1 MPVPI
6 SPATARLLTSEGR
19 EAALEE
25 IGLPRLIAKLATL
38 LAPDPT
44 TPYAFGALRFLDVP
58 TRRAAPLAQAR
69 IAQVLADLGF
79 SHPRRIWDY
88 LERHPRLVT
97 VRSAP
102 RLPKPPGTGGQP
114 LGVTEIPPGYLSEPI
129 SVTLSRLSK
138 DRGATLAH
146 ELATAATGLAK
157 RDSVAF
163 PGVVPSYIGT
173 VKFSQHY
180 PAGNWAPEYLPTLFD
195 RPEWLHIVDR
205 ERVLRAL
212 DDWFPDL
219 PLPPTLPRS
228 LASPPY
234 VGVTGAIP

>member
-114 LGVTEIPPGYLSEPI
+114 LGVTEIPSGPLADPI
-129 SVTLSRLSK
+129 SVRISRRAT

-146 ELATAATGLAK
+146 ELATAALGQARRETETL
-157 RDSVAF
+157 
-163 PGVVPSYIGT
+163 PGVVPSYVGT
-173 VKFSQHY
+173 VKFSHHY
-180 PAGNWAPEYLPTLFD
+180 PGENWGPEYLPTLFD

-205 ERVLRAL
+205 ERVLRSL
-212 DDWFPDL
+212 DEWFPRL
-219 PLPPTLPRS
+219 PMPPALPGS
-228 LASPPY
+228 LATHPP
-234 VGVTGAIP
+234 GGG